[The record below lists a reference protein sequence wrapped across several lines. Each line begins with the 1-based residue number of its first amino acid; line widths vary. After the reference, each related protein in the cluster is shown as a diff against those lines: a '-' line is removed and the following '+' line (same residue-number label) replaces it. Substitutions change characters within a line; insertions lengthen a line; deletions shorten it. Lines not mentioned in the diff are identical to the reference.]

1 MISSLLNHNLLL
13 CLYLLPVFV
22 FKTYNICEEE
32 TRMTKFEMLE
42 KAIEGHTIEAA
53 PGTVNI
59 LSCLRLLTTVVV
71 VEELINYP
79 RHVF

>member
-1 MISSLLNHNLLL
+1 MFI
-13 CLYLLPVFV
+13 

-42 KAIEGHTIEAA
+42 KAIEGHTIEAT
-53 PGTVNI
+53 PGTVDI

-71 VEELINYP
+71 VEELIDYP
-79 RHVF
+79 RHVLRTVLLAFYGFFFL